1 MTEFELIK
9 SKAENVD
16 YLLIGIGTQFADEND
31 DIKGAYKSLLE
42 LVDGKNYFIITEDT
56 SDILEESG
64 FNTKRVTAPVKE
76 YEINGNTADEQW
88 DLYTKWITATINR
101 STCILE
107 LGVSL
112 AQPNL
117 IRWPFEKMASLNYKS
132 EFIRV
137 NKKLPFLPENLA
149 EKGVAISKSPAEVLL
164 KME

>member
-1 MTEFELIK
+1 MKEIRLTYYDTDLGIPNYLMLYFRMIGVFVHERILSDEYGFEKYQMSERAVDADIIIWHSEF
-9 SKAENVD
+9 
-16 YLLIGIGTQFADEND
+16 
-31 DIKGAYKSLLE
+31 
-42 LVDGKNYFIITEDT
+42 
-56 SDILEESG
+56 SG
-64 FNTKRVTAPVKE
+64 FNPKRVTAPVKE

-137 NKKLPFLPENLA
+137 NKKLPFCQ
-149 EKGVAISKSPAEVLL
+149 KI
-164 KME
+164 